1 MINRVEIKMD
11 AKVLVRTARVS
22 PIVMTAIVM
31 AICFVLDRVVD
42 LVEGG
47 SLFYTYTLNWDYL
60 QASLQ
65 GDIYAMDML
74 LNNLPA
80 STASSFF
87 FSTLVSLFTVVLNG
101 GYYVYCIGIRRG
113 AEMPYATLLD
123 GLSVAGKLIWCWLQI
138 TVKIFL
144 WSMLFVIPGIIAA
157 YRYRFAL
164 YNLYENPGI
173 GVMEALDMSK
183 RQTWGYK
190 SQIFALDWSYFG
202 WLMLASLP
210 LLAVLFLLYRLVFQ
224 IVTGPMPA
232 LPAEELVDQALV
244 LPVWVWS
251 LIASVFSLVVGL
263 FYVPNRECVELGYF
277 EIAKRTSGVGW
288 NAAPPRSEDNPN
300 SGWTGGWGQM

>member
-1 MINRVEIKMD
+1 MMAELIDRKRLKAETRE
-11 AKVLVRTARVS
+11 LLGTARVS
-22 PIVMTAIVM
+22 PRGMTALYLGLAM
-31 AICFVLDRVVD
+31 AL
-42 LVEGG
+42 
-47 SLFYTYTLNWDYL
+47 STLDYL
-60 QASLQ
+60 A
-65 GDIYAMDML
+65 GGG
-74 LNNLPA
+74 N
-80 STASSFF
+80 
-87 FSTLVSLFTVVLNG
+87 VVLERNPVG
-101 GYYVYCIGIRRG
+101 IFTYVLTALLTAVLGAGFSLYCMAVRRG
-113 AEMPYATLLD
+113 ERAEYLTLFD
-123 GLSVAGKLIWCWLQI
+123 GFSFVGKLIALNVVESLLI
-138 TVKIFL
+138 IL
-144 WSMLFVIPGIIAA
+144 WSMLFVIPGIVAA

-210 LLAVLFLLYRLVFQ
+210 LLAMLFLLYRLVFQ
-224 IVTGPMPA
+224 IVTGPIPN
-232 LPAEELVDQALV
+232 LTAEELVAQALV
-244 LPVWVWS
+244 LPVWAWS

-288 NAAPPRSEDNPN
+288 NAAPPRPEDNPN